1 MIEVTWSR
9 GARFVKF
16 AASQDLI
23 GWRRF
28 MEGVILKELVGI
40 QQTYVELGG
49 GTLTAED
56 WTKGLILK
64 LLETMHGQWLYRN
77 VTVHDATTRELATKK
92 KVEL

>member
-1 MIEVTWSR
+1 MIEVTRSR

-56 WTKGLILK
+56 
-64 LLETMHGQWLYRN
+64 
-77 VTVHDATTRELATKK
+77 
-92 KVEL
+92 